1 MRRALL
7 GLIFEAALV
16 SPAPA
21 AAAQAPTVVQHVRL
35 MRKLEPNP
43 YGGTLP
49 IPDTGS
55 RSSTGSGGMW
65 WWRESRPSS
74 STCSRAG

>member
-7 GLIFEAALV
+7 GLIFAAVLA

-21 AAAQAPTVVQHVRL
+21 AAAQAPTVVHVWRANLDADAHVEHVRL
-35 MRKLEPNP
+35 RRKLEPNP

-49 IPDTGS
+49 IP
-55 RSSTGSGGMW
+55 RH
-65 WWRESRPSS
+65 
-74 STCSRAG
+74 